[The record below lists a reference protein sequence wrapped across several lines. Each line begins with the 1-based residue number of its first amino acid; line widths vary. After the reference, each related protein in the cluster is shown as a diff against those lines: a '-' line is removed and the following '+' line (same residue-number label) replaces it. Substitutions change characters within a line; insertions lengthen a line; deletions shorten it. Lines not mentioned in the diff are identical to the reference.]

1 VRLVRKLVVGLMV
14 SLLFLVAAMTF
25 LLWRSIPPLG
35 GEAAV
40 AGLEAEVEVRF
51 DSLGIPH
58 IRARSDA
65 DAFRALGYLH
75 ARDRLWQLEILRHA
89 AQGRLAEMLGPAA
102 VPSDRFL
109 RSLDL
114 PHLAQGSLA
123 LTSPESR
130 ALLDAYVAGLNAAIA
145 NPPRGLAPELRILRH
160 RPEPWT
166 AQHTA
171 EIARLQGWD
180 LASGRGELDRARA
193 RAIVGAERIRDLFP
207 TVPESGA
214 VILPPGAGFWSGRSG
229 PGAGGRS
236 RERTRR
242 DTPPPVLLA
251 REAVPEVPPLAE
263 RILAGTTWSRA
274 SNSWVIGSA
283 RSRSGRPILANDPH
297 LELRAPALWYL
308 AALESPGFSVVGGT
322 IPGLPG
328 IVIGRNRRIA
338 WGFTNVELDDVDYVV
353 ERLSRDS
360 SRVLT
365 ADGWQPVEVVRDS
378 IRVRGRPAV
387 PFTLRRTPHG
397 PLVAAR
403 SEIAGAA
410 PDSEVRAVAMRW
422 TGQEP
427 SDELTAILELN
438 RAGDWSAFLAAL
450 ARWKAPEQNA
460 IYADVDG
467 NIGYATIGRV
477 PVRRSGRGLLP
488 TAGWT
493 EEGRWERFL
502 DFDELPKAFNPPE
515 GFIVTANN
523 RIVGPEYPHAIEAEF
538 AQPHR
543 AARIRELI
551 LAGAAH
557 TPADVARMQMDTLDL
572 FARSTRELAAQA
584 ADAAGRPELGARLRA
599 WDGVMGADR
608 TEPTL
613 FYLWYRALQR
623 LTFEDEVQPGYAPGG
638 PLQAWLRG
646 GASPWF
652 DDARTPEREDL
663 AALSLRAMRD
673 VLPEAERRWGAVH
686 QTVGEHVL
694 GDVPVL
700 ARLLRLNVGP
710 SPRGGS
716 LYTVNVADFG
726 SRPPFV
732 NAHAASLRQ
741 VVDLADPESGGLII
755 TTGQAGHPLSRHYRD
770 QVAAWWDGRLAPVP
784 LSGDRVRA
792 RAVLRLKPQHERD
805 R

>member
-1 VRLVRKLVVGLMV
+1 MKLLRRIVFGLIV

-75 ARDRLWQLEILRHA
+75 ARDRLWQLEVLRHA
-89 AQGRLAEMLGPAA
+89 AQGRLAEVLGPAA
-102 VPSDRFL
+102 VPTDRFL
-109 RSLDL
+109 RSLDI
-114 PHLAQGSLA
+114 PHVAAASLA
-123 LTSPESR
+123 LAPPASR

-193 RAIVGAERIRDLFP
+193 AAIVGSERIRDLYP
-207 TVPESGA
+207 TLPESGA

-236 RERTRR
+236 RERTRANAA
-242 DTPPPVLLA
+242 PAAWLA
-251 REAVPEVPPLAE
+251 RDEVPDVPALAE
-263 RILAGTTWSRA
+263 RILAGAGFSRA
-274 SNSWVIGSA
+274 SNSWVIGPT
-283 RSRSGRPILANDPH
+283 RTRSGKPILANDPH
-297 LELRAPALWYL
+297 LELRAPSLWYL
-308 AALESPGFSVVGGT
+308 AALESPGFAVAGGT

-328 IVIGRNRRIA
+328 VLIGRNRRIA
-338 WGFTNVELDDVDYVV
+338 WGLTNVELDDVDYVI
-353 ERLSRDS
+353 ERLSADS

-365 ADGWQPVEVVRDS
+365 PDGWQPVEVVYDS
-378 IRVRGRPAV
+378 IRVRGEAAV
-387 PFTLRRTPHG
+387 PVTLRRTPHG

-403 SEIAGAA
+403 SEVTGPA
-410 PDSEVRAVAMRW
+410 PPPPGEVRAVAMRW

-427 SDELTAILELN
+427 SDELSAILDLN
-438 RAGDWSAFLAAL
+438 RAGDWSAFLAAV
-450 ARWKAPEQNA
+450 ARWKVPEQNV
-460 IYADVDG
+460 IYGDVDG
-467 NIGYATIGRV
+467 NIGYATVGRV

-493 EEGRWERFL
+493 DEGRWERFL

-523 RIVGPEYPHAIEAEF
+523 RVVGPEYPHAIEAEF

-543 AARIRELI
+543 AERIRELVRS
-551 LAGAAH
+551 GSAH
-557 TPADVARMQMDTLDL
+557 TADDVRRMQMDTLDL
-572 FARSTRELAAQA
+572 FARATKDLAARA
-584 ADAAGRPELGARLRA
+584 AEAAGRSDLAARLRA
-599 WDGVMGADR
+599 WDGAMGADR

-623 LTFEDEVQPGYAPGG
+623 LTFEDELQGAYAPSG
-638 PLQAWLRG
+638 PLQAWLRA

-652 DDARTPEREDL
+652 DDGRTPEREDL
-663 AALSLRAMRD
+663 AAISLRAMREA
-673 VLPEAERRWGAVH
+673 LPDAERRWGEVH
-686 QTVGEHVL
+686 QTLGEHVL
-694 GDVPVL
+694 GGVPVL

-726 SRPPFV
+726 LRPPFV
-732 NAHAASLRQ
+732 NVHAASLRQ
-741 VVDLADPESGGLII
+741 VVDLADPELGGLIL

-770 QVAAWWDGRLAPVP
+770 QVAAWWDGRLAAVP
-784 LSGDRVRA
+784 LSAARVRA
-792 RAVLRLKPQHERD
+792 RAVLRLVPGN
-805 R
+805 